1 MHNQPTSLIGSC
13 LDFIFSSKKKIL
25 KLDLKNQECSNF
37 VMMYENLQK
46 DVYILF
52 KIRASFPFI
61 SCSFS

>member
-46 DVYILF
+46 DVHILF